1 MPGRMPARRAS
12 PLTAKSFCSG
22 GLPSNTAIGRE
33 RSSGSAR
40 RIAST
45 GKSGTKMQAKDIEE
59 LLLAVGYWQSKQ
71 SCSSRAYCMRMKNC
85 FYGLHGLAVQTRA
98 YEFGFKRTS

>member
-1 MPGRMPARRAS
+1 
-12 PLTAKSFCSG
+12 
-22 GLPSNTAIGRE
+22 
-33 RSSGSAR
+33 
-40 RIAST
+40 
-45 GKSGTKMQAKDIEE
+45 MQAKDIEE

-98 YEFGFKRTS
+98 YEFGFNPHLFQKFGMCRSS